1 MSNKH
6 DIHQLLTIL
15 ISFIAA
21 LGVLTACSNDDNT
34 VSAAQAPVY
43 SVNIPATIGGEAQTR
58 AVTFGTDGGTVTS
71 TFAEGDKVYVY
82 NETRGAFACN
92 ASGTAIP
99 LTLAATDISADG
111 KHCTLSG
118 ELTFHKWV
126 NKAWTP
132 VTDISSTDT
141 YSLFYQMN
149 DCYPKYPGGSQFFYF
164 DEYGTDLNGSASKT
178 SNFDFAEVRNV
189 SLTLSGSSLSASG
202 SIKFQN
208 VQSMFR
214 QRLTF
219 ADNNGNALATQ
230 PTITKLT
237 IRSKNR
243 TLVNYYKPLD
253 GDDTYDTDYD
263 LVIDDPDID
272 ANGDIYLALSF
283 HYADDAAKTGDQL
296 ILTAEDEDG
305 RKFTCTKDAPSSGFV
320 NGKYYY
326 GSMTL
331 KLPSTP
337 LYDVTVTDVNTG
349 EILSPT
355 GFTYYL
361 SSDKTYNV
369 SGSGDYSIKGYDN
382 SSNIKVIIA
391 DGTRLLTIASIDG
404 EIVLEG
410 NVTVTGIM
418 RSHNIFYT
426 LISGSGMLTFNGT
439 VAAGRWRIDPD
450 HVCLRISITSSSI
463 FPEGSFGSV
472 KTEDGTSD
480 VSYVEN
486 DGYRVYGQSSGG
498 PGDPPEHQ

>member
-34 VSAAQAPVY
+34 VSASQAPVY
-43 SVNIPATIGGEAQTR
+43 SVNISATICGETQTR

-149 DCYPKYPGGSQFFYF
+149 DCNPKYPGDSQFYYF
-164 DEYGTDLNGSASKT
+164 DEYGTDLNGSASQT

-202 SIKFQN
+202 SVKFQN

-253 GDDTYDTDYD
+253 GDDTYETDYD
-263 LVIDDPDID
+263 LVINNPDID

-283 HYADDAAKTGDQL
+283 HYADDAAKNGDQL
-296 ILTAEDEDG
+296 ILIAEANDG

-326 GSMTL
+326 GSMT
-331 KLPSTP
+331 PTP

-355 GFTYYL
+355 GYIYYL
-361 SSDKTYNV
+361 SSDKIYNV
-369 SGSGDYSIKGYDN
+369 SGSGNYSIQGYDN

-391 DGTRLLTIASIDG
+391 DGTRLSTIANIG

-410 NVTVTGIM
+410 NVTVTGPIM
-418 RSHNIFYT
+418 RSHYYFYT

-439 VAAGRWRIDPD
+439 IAVGQWRIDPD
-450 HVCLRISITSSSI
+450 QVCLRIIITSSSK

-486 DGYRVYGQSSGG
+486 DGYRVYGHSSGGG
-498 PGDPPEHQ
+498 PGDPPEHL